1 MNFLWSTGTH
11 SYSSIFHMAPSA
23 AYRLGR
29 GRIILYIST
38 GNKFDAKMCCL
49 SEHVKMK
56 PEAFLISRHYNQMEK
71 AESVAF
77 CRIPEAGEPQS
88 SDSFAKT
95 ASMITI
101 IFCADQ
107 DNEPQ
112 PMEAYTAERIPV
124 VSSTQGRCLEQS
136 EAEGILLT
144 CRKEQYF
151 IVIAHVEAG
160 ADC

>member
-1 MNFLWSTGTH
+1 
-11 SYSSIFHMAPSA
+11 
-23 AYRLGR
+23 
-29 GRIILYIST
+29 
-38 GNKFDAKMCCL
+38 MCCL

-56 PEAFLISRHYNQMEK
+56 PEAFPISRHYNQMEK

-160 ADC
+160 ADCDYIGAMNHYGLGRVMVAKLLPEEVNQRRMPGEEQGMTVLCW